1 MFVLGIDPGLSR
13 CGYGLVKKETSS
25 GSAGALRGAPAVAV
39 SGGVIVTDTHLDI
52 PRRLSQLMGELQ
64 SLITESHPDVVVV
77 ERIFFQANARTAVG
91 IGQAGGL
98 ALALADAAGCQVV
111 QYSANEVKLA
121 VTGYGGAT
129 KLQVQRMVASLLG
142 LNGLPSPPDVADAL
156 GLALCYLVNLPMQ
169 AALSVALRGN
179 RAIGQAAPMEV
190 GR

>member
-13 CGYGLVKKETSS
+13 CGYGLVKKEVGSGSS
-25 GSAGALRGAPAVAV
+25 GGLRGAPAVAV
-39 SGGVIVTDTHLDI
+39 NGGGIVTERNLDV
-52 PRRLSQLMGELQ
+52 PRRLSQLMRELQ
-64 SLITESHPDVVVV
+64 ALIAESRPDVVVV
-77 ERIFFQANARTAVG
+77 ERIFFQANAKTAVS

-98 ALALADAAGCQVV
+98 ALALADAAGCRIA

-142 LNGLPSPPDVADAL
+142 LSGLPSPPDVADAL

-169 AALSVALRGN
+169 VALSTAIRGGGFN
-179 RAIGQAAPMEV
+179 GQAVTVEA
-190 GR
+190 GG